1 MRIQEQRIQ
10 RNNIQVD
17 DIEEDENEMWADTK
31 AKRKSFYT
39 TSLRLGIMFI
49 SREFTKYLE
58 REESMMTSKK
68 NSKNCY

>member
-31 AKRKSFYT
+31 AKRKYFYT

-68 NSKNCY
+68 TSKNCY